1 MLMALDAAEAKGEFA
16 LADVTAHKA
25 ETATKQFYD
34 YIGTLKEVLKGFEV
48 DPETG
53 KLPYEEMDKGDNID
67 DWFLGEGY
75 TAKGNEII
83 AKINQYKADL
93 KACRNG

>member
-1 MLMALDAAEAKGEFA
+1 
-16 LADVTAHKA
+16 
-25 ETATKQFYD
+25 
-34 YIGTLKEVLKGFEV
+34 
-48 DPETG
+48 
-53 KLPYEEMDKGDNID
+53 MDKGDNID

-93 KACRNG
+93 KAAVGTEKSMHLSCLR

>member
-1 MLMALDAAEAKGEFA
+1 
-16 LADVTAHKA
+16 
-25 ETATKQFYD
+25 
-34 YIGTLKEVLKGFEV
+34 
-48 DPETG
+48 
-53 KLPYEEMDKGDNID
+53 MDKGDNID

-93 KACRNG
+93 KAAVGTDKKYASIVSEIDRKFDVSDVKDSEGVTIKYLSYHFKGFPAVASIAVVCLAK